1 MSSFHYSFDAE
12 SISMTGATQQLDT
25 ICKKF
30 GYTLRRAQQ
39 HDGEAY
45 IEIESPCP
53 EIAISFTGKDGFRI
67 HFPYLA
73 RYTENEFSPLLMKIS
88 SAYSLLCALNRV
100 DLSTLDPMF

>member
-1 MSSFHYSFDAE
+1 ME
-12 SISMTGATQQLDT
+12 ATRQIET

-45 IEIESPCP
+45 IEIASPCP
-53 EIAISFTGKDGFRI
+53 EIAITFTGKDGFRI
-67 HFPYLA
+67 TFPALA
-73 RYTENEFSPLLMKIS
+73 QYTENEFSPLLVKIS

-100 DLSTLDPMF
+100 DLSTLDPAFPGAN